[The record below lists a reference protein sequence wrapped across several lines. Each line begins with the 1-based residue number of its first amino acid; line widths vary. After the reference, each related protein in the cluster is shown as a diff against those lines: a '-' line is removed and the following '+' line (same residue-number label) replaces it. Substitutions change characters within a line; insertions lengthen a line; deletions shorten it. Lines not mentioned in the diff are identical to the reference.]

1 MAVIINNTGG
11 SAGGGGSFSYPVGDA
26 TITFSKF
33 VKSAG
38 AVALQ

>member
-11 SAGGGGSFSYPVGDA
+11 SAGGGSFSYPVGDA
-26 TITFSKF
+26 TITLSKF

>member
-11 SAGGGGSFSYPVGDA
+11 GSGGGGSFSYPVGDA
-26 TITFSKF
+26 TITLSKF
-33 VKSAG
+33 VKSSG